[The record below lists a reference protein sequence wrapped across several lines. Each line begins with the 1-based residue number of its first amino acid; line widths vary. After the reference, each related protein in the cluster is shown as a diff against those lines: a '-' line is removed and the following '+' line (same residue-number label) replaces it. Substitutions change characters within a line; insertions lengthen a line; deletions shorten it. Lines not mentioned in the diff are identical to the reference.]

1 MSSSFDVVIVGAGLA
16 GLRAAQV
23 LEQQGREVVVV
34 EAAEH
39 VGGRIASEVID
50 GFTIDAGFQLLNTSY
65 PELRAAGLGKQL
77 DLRVFPSTVALRKG
91 GRDQILAHPLRDPR
105 GVGPSLW
112 GARHDLGDLSRFAR
126 VLAGVGLT
134 PTPSFL
140 DEPDSTTLEGLRR
153 RGLSERFINETVRP
167 FLQGVLL
174 ENELETSWRYTQLVL
189 RSFVRGRAAVPSAGM
204 QALPLALRRT
214 LSSTQFR
221 FGEHV
226 QEVRSDGGT
235 TNLGTITAQHVVVAT
250 DQNSAARL
258 LGRAEEPQRTVTTW
272 WFSTPVLSDG
282 RLHLDVDGAFLANAV
297 AMSVSAPEYAPPGR
311 SLIAASAVGRHED
324 GDVPRVRTDVARL
337 FGLATSDVELI
348 ATSRIA
354 EALPV
359 RSAGESWR
367 GSDVVNGVTLA
378 GDYLETPSIQGALV
392 SGRRAARRILQA

>member
-77 DLRVFPSTVALRKG
+77 DLRVFPSTVTLRKG

-112 GARHDLGDLSRFAR
+112 GARHDLVDLSRFAR
-126 VLAGVGLT
+126 VLVGVGLT

-226 QEVRSDGGT
+226 QEVRSDGVT

-297 AMSVSAPEYAPPGR
+297 VMSASAPEYAPRGR
-311 SLIAASAVGRHED
+311 SLVAASAVGRHED
-324 GDVPRVRTDVARL
+324 GEVPRVRTDVARL

>member
-1 MSSSFDVVIVGAGLA
+1 MSSSFDVVSVGAGLA

-65 PELRAAGLGKQL
+65 PELRAAGLSKQL

-112 GARHDLGDLSRFAR
+112 GARHDLVDLSRFAR

-140 DEPDSTTLEGLRR
+140 DEPDVTTLAGLRR
-153 RGLSERFINETVRP
+153 GGLSERFINETVRP
-167 FLQGVLL
+167 FLEGVLL
-174 ENELETSWRYTQLVL
+174 ENELETSWRYTRLVL

-214 LSSTQFR
+214 LTSTQFR

-226 QEVRSDGGT
+226 QEVRSDGVT
-235 TNLGTITAQHVVVAT
+235 TNLGTLSAHHVLVAT

-258 LGRAEEPQRTVTTW
+258 LGRAPEPQRTVTTW
-272 WFSTPVLSDG
+272 WFSTPVLRDG

-297 AMSVSAPEYAPPGR
+297 AMSASAPEYAPRGR
-311 SLIAASAVGRHED
+311 SLIAASAVGHHED

-337 FGLATSDVELI
+337 FGLATSDAELI

>member
-1 MSSSFDVVIVGAGLA
+1 MVSSFDVVIVGAGLA

-34 EAAEH
+34 ESAEH
-39 VGGRIASEVID
+39 VGGRISSEVVD

-65 PELRAAGLGKQL
+65 PELRAAQLRNSL
-77 DLRVFPSTVALRKG
+77 DLRFFPSTVALRKG
-91 GRDQILAHPLRDPR
+91 GKDQILAHPLRDPR
-105 GVGPSLW
+105 GVVQSLW
-112 GARHDLGDLSRFAR
+112 GARHELPDLARFAK

-134 PTPSFL
+134 PTPGFL
-140 DEPDSTTLEGLRR
+140 EAPDSTTLEGLRR
-153 RGLSERFINETVRP
+153 RGLSERFIDETVRP

-174 ENELETSWRYTQLVL
+174 ENELETSWRYTQMVL

-204 QALPLALRRT
+204 RGLPLALRRT

-221 FGEHV
+221 FGERVH
-226 QEVRSDGGT
+226 ELRPDGVT
-235 TNLGTITAQHVVVAT
+235 TNLGTMTAQHVVVAT

-258 LGRAEEPQRTVTTW
+258 LGRAGEPQRTVTTW
-272 WFSTPVLSDG
+272 WFSTPVVRDG

-311 SLIAASAVGRHED
+311 SLIAASAVGGHED
-324 GDVPRVRTDVARL
+324 GELPRVRTDVARL
-337 FGLATSDVELI
+337 FGLDTSDVELI
-348 ATSRIA
+348 ATSRIS

-367 GSDVVNGVTLA
+367 GSDVINGITFA

-392 SGRRAARRILQA
+392 SGRRAATRVLQV

>member
-77 DLRVFPSTVALRKG
+77 DLRVFPSTVTLRKG

-112 GARHDLGDLSRFAR
+112 GARHDLVDLSRFAR

-226 QEVRSDGGT
+226 QEVRSDGVT

-297 AMSVSAPEYAPPGR
+297 VMSASAPEYAPRGR
-311 SLIAASAVGRHED
+311 SLVAASAVGRHED
-324 GDVPRVRTDVARL
+324 GEVPRVRTDVARL

>member
-77 DLRVFPSTVALRKG
+77 DLRVFPSTVTLRKG